1 MWGCAAVVEVVIFL
15 VVVMGMVVG
24 LVLVVVLLVAGM
36 GVVVLVVTMVG
47 LIVAFWGGGWCRRGS
62 RTEIRVDAFLW
73 LVLFDGGG
81 VGLFLL
87 GCDGVGVGDGGGVGV
102 GVRAGVRVGVGVG
115 V

>member
-1 MWGCAAVVEVVIFL
+1 
-15 VVVMGMVVG
+15 MGGGDDDENGQNKAGQDEDDTLGRLG
-24 LVLVVVLLVAGM
+24 LR
-36 GVVVLVVTMVG
+36 
-47 LIVAFWGGGWCRRGS
+47 GGGWCRRGS